1 MNLVELLRQ
10 VRLLEIVTR
19 DLVKDVLAGG
29 YTSVFRGRGLEFS
42 EVREYRPGD
51 DIRTIDWNVTARMG
65 APFVKRYVE
74 ERELTV
80 LFLVDH
86 SASEVFGTR
95 VRTKSELAAEVCAA
109 LAMTAVRSNDR
120 VGIALF
126 TDKVE
131 RFVPPQKGKTH
142 VRRVIRELLSFD
154 PDGTGTDL
162 RAALDFVNRVQRRR
176 AVLFLVSDFVAPPTG
191 YRPAL
196 RVAARRHDAIAIQ
209 VVDQR
214 ERELPD
220 VGLVTLREAET
231 GRWMVADTAQP
242 GVRDAFQRRARAFD
256 RELEEAFRQDGV
268 ELIRL
273 ETGQSWVGPLLAFF
287 RRREQALRH

>member
-1 MNLVELLRQ
+1 MNLAELLRQ

-42 EVREYRPGD
+42 EVRDYRPGD

-65 APFVKRYVE
+65 APYVKRYVE

-80 LFLVDH
+80 LFVVDH
-86 SASEVFGTR
+86 SASEVFGSR
-95 VRTKSELAAEVCAA
+95 MRTKAELAAEVCAA
-109 LAMTAVRSNDR
+109 LAMTAVKSNDR

-126 TDKVE
+126 TDRVE

-142 VRRVIRELLSFD
+142 VRRVIRELLSFE
-154 PDGTGTDL
+154 PAGAGTDL

-176 AVLFLVSDFVAPPTG
+176 AVLFLVSDFVAQAAP

-209 VVDQR
+209 LVDPR

-231 GRWMVADTAQP
+231 GRWMFADTSVPA
-242 GVRDAFQRRARAFD
+242 VREAFRRRAGSFD
-256 RELEEAFRQDGV
+256 RELAETLRQDGV

-273 ETGQSWVGPLLAFF
+273 ETDKSWVGPLLAFF

>member
-1 MNLVELLRQ
+1 VNLAELLRQ

-42 EVREYRPGD
+42 EVRDYRPGD

-65 APFVKRYVE
+65 APYVKRYVE

-86 SASEVFGTR
+86 SSSEAFGTR
-95 VRTKSELAAEVCAA
+95 LRTKAELAAEVCAA

-126 TDKVE
+126 TDRVE

-142 VRRVIRELLSFD
+142 VRRVIRELLSFE
-154 PDGTGTDL
+154 PAGAGTDL
-162 RAALDFVNRVQRRR
+162 RAALEFVNRVQRRR
-176 AVLFLVSDFVAPPTG
+176 AVLFLVSDFVAPA

-209 VVDQR
+209 LVDPR

-231 GRWMVADTAQP
+231 GRWTFADTSAP
-242 GVRDAFQRRARAFD
+242 GVRQAFHRRARAFD
-256 RELEEAFRQDGV
+256 RELEVTFRQDGV

-273 ETGQSWVGPLLAFF
+273 ETDRSWVGPLLAFF

>member
-1 MNLVELLRQ
+1 MNLAELLRQ

-42 EVREYRPGD
+42 EVRDYRPGD
-51 DIRTIDWNVTARMG
+51 DIRSIDWNVTARMG
-65 APFVKRYVE
+65 APYVKRYVE

-86 SASEVFGTR
+86 SASEIFGTR
-95 VRTKSELAAEVCAA
+95 VRTKAELAAEVCAA
-109 LAMTAVRSNDR
+109 LAMTAVKSNDR

-126 TDKVE
+126 TDRVE
-131 RFVPPQKGKTH
+131 KFIPPQKGKTH
-142 VRRVIRELLSFD
+142 VRRVIRELLSFE
-154 PDGTGTDL
+154 PAGAGTDL
-162 RAALDFVNRVQRRR
+162 RAALEFVNRVQRRR
-176 AVLFLVSDFVAPPTG
+176 AVLFLVSDFVAPP

-196 RVAARRHDAIAIQ
+196 RVAARRHDTIAIQ
-209 VVDQR
+209 LVDPR

-231 GRWMVADTAQP
+231 GRWMYADTSAP
-242 GVRDAFQRRARAFD
+242 GVREAFRRRARAFD
-256 RELEEAFRQDGV
+256 QELAQSFRQNGV

-273 ETGQSWVGPLLAFF
+273 ETDRSWVGPLLAFF

>member
-1 MNLVELLRQ
+1 MNLAELLRQ

-42 EVREYRPGD
+42 EVRDYRPGD

-86 SASEVFGTR
+86 SSSEVFGTR
-95 VRTKSELAAEVCAA
+95 VRTKAELAAEVCAA
-109 LAMTAVRSNDR
+109 LAMTAVKSNDR

-126 TDKVE
+126 TDRVE

-142 VRRVIRELLSFD
+142 VRRVIRELLSFE
-154 PDGTGTDL
+154 PAGVGTDL
-162 RAALDFVNRVQRRR
+162 HAALDFVNRVQRRR
-176 AVLFLVSDFVAPPTG
+176 AVLFLVSDFVAPPSV
-191 YRPAL
+191 YRAAL

-209 VVDQR
+209 LVDPR

-231 GRWMVADTAQP
+231 GRWMFADTSAP
-242 GVRDAFQRRARAFD
+242 GVREAFRRRAHAVD
-256 RELEEAFRQDGV
+256 RELAGTLRQDGV

-273 ETGQSWVGPLLAFF
+273 ETDKSWVGPLLAFF

>member
-1 MNLVELLRQ
+1 MNLPELLRQ

-42 EVREYRPGD
+42 EVRDYRPGD

-65 APFVKRYVE
+65 APYVKRYVE

-86 SASEVFGTR
+86 SSSEVFGTR
-95 VRTKSELAAEVCAA
+95 VRTKAELAAEVCAA
-109 LAMTAVRSNDR
+109 LAMTAVKSNDR
-120 VGIALF
+120 VGLALF
-126 TDKVE
+126 TDRVE
-131 RFVPPQKGKTH
+131 RFIPPQKGKTH
-142 VRRVIRELLSFD
+142 VRRVIRELLSFE
-154 PDGTGTDL
+154 PAGAGTDL
-162 RAALDFVNRVQRRR
+162 RAALEFVNRVQRRR
-176 AVLFLVSDFVAPPTG
+176 AVLFLVSDFVAPA

-209 VVDQR
+209 LVDPR

-231 GRWMVADTAQP
+231 GRWMLADTSAP
-242 GVRDAFQRRARAFD
+242 GVREAFRHQAEAFD
-256 RELEEAFRQDGV
+256 RELEATFRQDGV

-273 ETGQSWVGPLLAFF
+273 ETDRSWVGPLLAFF